1 MTDLYDKYYGINLNN
16 EAYKNCVWG
25 YIPHFF
31 HTPFYVYQ
39 YATSFAASLAIYE
52 NVKAGKENALDDY
65 LNMLKM
71 GGSNYPVEIV
81 KSAGVDL
88 TTTEP
93 FMAVVHR
100 LEELTEELAKLLE
113 E

>member
-1 MTDLYDKYYGINLNN
+1 
-16 EAYKNCVWG
+16 
-25 YIPHFF
+25 
-31 HTPFYVYQ
+31 
-39 YATSFAASLAIYE
+39 
-52 NVKAGKENALDDY
+52 
-65 LNMLKM
+65 M

-93 FMAVVHR
+93 FMSVVHR

>member
-1 MTDLYDKYYGINLNN
+1 M
-16 EAYKNCVWG
+16 VWA

-52 NVKAGKENALDDY
+52 EVKKNPKNLNSY
-65 LNMLKM
+65 LEMLSM
-71 GGSNYPVEIV
+71 GGSAYPVDIV
-81 KSAGVDL
+81 RKAGVDL
-88 TTTEP
+88 TKTDA

-100 LEELTEELAKLLE
+100 LEDLVTELENLLE
-113 E
+113 D